1 MRVNDI
7 ASNVDLSVMSLF
19 CSIIDGSDEECLYL
33 FFLLEEDNSPSL
45 SSSKCELV
53 FSEFS
58 FLIKVFSSAGVEESD
73 VFMDIDLMDNPAL
86 ESESLESEVGIRS
99 CWILLK
105 LVIRSNMK
113 YCLCNRRIHLKR
125 NDYNEE

>member
-33 FFLLEEDNSPSL
+33 FFRVEEGNSPSL

-99 CWILLK
+99 C
-105 LVIRSNMK
+105 
-113 YCLCNRRIHLKR
+113 
-125 NDYNEE
+125 